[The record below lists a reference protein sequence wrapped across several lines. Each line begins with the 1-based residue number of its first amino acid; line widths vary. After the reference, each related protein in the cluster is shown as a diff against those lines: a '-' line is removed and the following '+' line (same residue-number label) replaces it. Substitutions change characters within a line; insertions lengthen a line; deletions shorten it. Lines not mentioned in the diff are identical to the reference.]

1 MLQANR
7 ALLVTLARLDSAA
20 LEIAHEWP
28 APDKAVTLAV
38 GGVTVYLPLAGLVD
52 LAAERGR
59 LQKEIEGVDGQL
71 RKIEGLLNN
80 PGFVNKAAA
89 NVVERERMRQ
99 RELQEKHGQLTQ
111 RLAALAS

>member
-1 MLQANR
+1 M
-7 ALLVTLARLDSAA
+7 
-20 LEIAHEWP
+20 
-28 APDKAVTLAV
+28 TLAV

-59 LQKEIEGVDGQL
+59 LQKEIEGLEGQL

-89 NVVERERMRQ
+89 NVVERERTRQ
-99 RELQEKHGQLTQ
+99 RELQEKHAQLAQ
-111 RLAALAS
+111 RLAGL